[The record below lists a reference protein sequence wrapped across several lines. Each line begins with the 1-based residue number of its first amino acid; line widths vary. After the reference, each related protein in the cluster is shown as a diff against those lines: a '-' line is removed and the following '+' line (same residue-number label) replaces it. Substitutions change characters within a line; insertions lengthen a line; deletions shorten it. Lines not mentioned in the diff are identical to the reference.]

1 LEFPNTCKKKNNS
14 KKKPSP
20 QAYNISAAMS
30 TTPKNTTPSQNP
42 PKFILSGGGTGGH
55 IFPAVAI
62 ANALKIK
69 FPGAQFLFV
78 GAIGKMEM
86 EKVPKE
92 GFEIVGLPIE
102 GLKRS
107 ASPRNIIVL
116 LKTIQSFLKAS
127 KILREFQPTAVIGTG
142 GYASLPVCFMASRMG
157 YTTILQEQNGFA
169 GLTNRLVSSR
179 ATLICTGFPS
189 MEKFFPAGNW
199 EFTGNPVRQ
208 NIIDL
213 GKKLNAV
220 NKLDSANALNS
231 TNELN
236 SEIAVCR
243 QKFGLQPNLPVLF
256 ITGGSLGARTI
267 NQTILNNLVQ
277 LAEAN
282 IQIVWQMGL
291 PFAKSHAEKIHQI
304 IESNPALFLAPNAPR
319 IFHAPFIYDMDDAYQ
334 AADLVVSRA
343 GAISISEIA
352 VVGKPSILVPSPN
365 VTDDHQTKNA
375 QVLSELNAAMLITD
389 KDAPKTLI
397 NTCIELIKDTK
408 KMSEMQEK
416 LKQIA
421 KPQATET
428 IANRIASLIEKA
440 NP

>member
-1 LEFPNTCKKKNNS
+1 MSNS
-14 KKKPSP
+14 
-20 QAYNISAAMS
+20 
-30 TTPKNTTPSQNP
+30 TKNTTPVQFP

-92 GFEIVGLPIE
+92 GFEIIGLPIE

-116 LKTIQSFLKAS
+116 LKTIQSFWKAR
-127 KILREFQPTAVIGTG
+127 KILRNFQPTAVIGTG

-157 YTTILQEQNGFA
+157 ITTILQEQNGFA
-169 GLTNRLVSSR
+169 GLTNRLVASR
-179 ATLICTGFPS
+179 AALICTGFPS

-208 NIIDL
+208 NIINL
-213 GKKLNAV
+213 VKKLN
-220 NKLDSANALNS
+220 SAND
-231 TNELN
+231 LN
-236 SEIAVCR
+236 SENAACR

-267 NQTILNNLVQ
+267 NQTIFNNLVQ

-282 IQIVWQMGL
+282 IQIIWQMGL

-304 IESNPALFLAPNAPR
+304 IESNPALFLSPNAPR

-389 KDAPKTLI
+389 KDAPQTLI
-397 NTCIELIKDTK
+397 NACIELIKDTK

-416 LKQIA
+416 LEQIA

-428 IANRIASLIEKA
+428 IANRIASLIENA
-440 NP
+440 N

>member
-1 LEFPNTCKKKNNS
+1 
-14 KKKPSP
+14 
-20 QAYNISAAMS
+20 MS
-30 TTPKNTTPSQNP
+30 TSTKNTTPSQNP

-92 GFEIVGLPIE
+92 GFEIIGLPIE

-116 LKTIQSFLKAS
+116 LKTIQSFWKAR
-127 KILREFQPTAVIGTG
+127 KILLNFQPTAVIGTG

-157 YTTILQEQNGFA
+157 ITTILQEQNGFA
-169 GLTNRLVSSR
+169 GLTNRLVASR
-179 ATLICTGFPS
+179 AALICTGFPS

-213 GKKLNAV
+213 GKKLNSA
-220 NKLDSANALNS
+220 NKLDSANGLD
-231 TNELN
+231 
-236 SEIAVCR
+236 SENATCR

-267 NQTILNNLVQ
+267 NQTIFNNLIQ
-277 LAEAN
+277 LAAAN

-334 AADLVVSRA
+334 SADLVVSRA

-389 KDAPKTLI
+389 KDAPQTLI

>member
-1 LEFPNTCKKKNNS
+1 MTTSTKNSN
-14 KKKPSP
+14 PHP
-20 QAYNISAAMS
+20 F
-30 TTPKNTTPSQNP
+30 P

-62 ANALKIK
+62 ANALKIP

-92 GFEIVGLPIE
+92 GFEIIGLPIE

-116 LKTIQSFLKAS
+116 LKTIQSFIKAR
-127 KILREFQPTAVIGTG
+127 KILRDFQPNAVIGTG

-157 YTTILQEQNGFA
+157 ITTILQEQNGFA
-169 GLTNRLVSSR
+169 GLTNRLVASR
-179 ATLICTGFPS
+179 AALVCTGFPS

-213 GKKLNAV
+213 G
-220 NKLDSANALNS
+220 NKNRKQKSESANQSESGSLANS
-231 TNELN
+231 TQTMENEMAA
-236 SEIAVCR
+236 IR
-243 QKFGLQPNLPVLF
+243 QKFGLQPKRPVLF

-267 NQTILNNLVQ
+267 NQTIFNNLVQ
-277 LAEAN
+277 LAKAN
-282 IQIVWQMGL
+282 IQIIWQMGL

-304 IESNPALFLAPNAPR
+304 IESNPELFLGPDAPR

-375 QVLSELNAAMLITD
+375 QVLSELNAALLITD
-389 KDAPKTLI
+389 NNAPQTLV
-397 NTCIELIKDTK
+397 NACIELIKDTK
-408 KMSEMQEK
+408 KMAEMQEK
-416 LKQIA
+416 LTQIA

-428 IANRIASLIEKA
+428 IANRIASLIQTA
-440 NP
+440 S

>member
-1 LEFPNTCKKKNNS
+1 
-14 KKKPSP
+14 
-20 QAYNISAAMS
+20 M
-30 TTPKNTTPSQNP
+30 
-42 PKFILSGGGTGGH
+42 SGGGTGGH

-92 GFEIVGLPIE
+92 GFEIIGLPIE

-116 LKTIQSFLKAS
+116 LKTIQSFWKAR
-127 KILREFQPTAVIGTG
+127 KILRNFQPTAVIGTG

-157 YTTILQEQNGFA
+157 ITTILQEQNGFA
-169 GLTNRLVSSR
+169 GLTNRLVASR
-179 ATLICTGFPS
+179 AALICTGFPS

-213 GKKLNAV
+213 GKKLN
-220 NKLDSANALNS
+220 SAND
-231 TNELN
+231 LN
-236 SEIAVCR
+236 SENAACR

-267 NQTILNNLVQ
+267 NQTIFNNLVQ

-282 IQIVWQMGL
+282 IQIIWQMGL
-291 PFAKSHAEKIHQI
+291 PFAKSHAEKIHHI
-304 IESNPALFLAPNAPR
+304 IESNPALFLSPNAPR

-389 KDAPKTLI
+389 KDAPQTLI
-397 NTCIELIKDTK
+397 NACIELIKDTK

-416 LKQIA
+416 LEQIA

-428 IANRIASLIEKA
+428 IANRIASLIENA
-440 NP
+440 N

>member
-1 LEFPNTCKKKNNS
+1 
-14 KKKPSP
+14 
-20 QAYNISAAMS
+20 
-30 TTPKNTTPSQNP
+30 
-42 PKFILSGGGTGGH
+42 
-55 IFPAVAI
+55 
-62 ANALKIK
+62 
-69 FPGAQFLFV
+69 
-78 GAIGKMEM
+78 
-86 EKVPKE
+86 
-92 GFEIVGLPIE
+92 
-102 GLKRS
+102 
-107 ASPRNIIVL
+107 
-116 LKTIQSFLKAS
+116 
-127 KILREFQPTAVIGTG
+127 
-142 GYASLPVCFMASRMG
+142 
-157 YTTILQEQNGFA
+157 
-169 GLTNRLVSSR
+169 
-179 ATLICTGFPS
+179 

-213 GKKLNAV
+213 GKKLNSV

-231 TNELN
+231 THELN
-236 SEIAVCR
+236 SENAACR
-243 QKFGLQPNLPVLF
+243 QKFGLQPHLPVLF

-267 NQTILNNLVQ
+267 NQTIFNNLVQ

-304 IESNPALFLAPNAPR
+304 IESNPALFLEPNAPR

-389 KDAPKTLI
+389 KDAPQTLI
-397 NTCIELIKDTK
+397 YTCIELIKDTK

>member
-1 LEFPNTCKKKNNS
+1 
-14 KKKPSP
+14 
-20 QAYNISAAMS
+20 MS
-30 TTPKNTTPSQNP
+30 TSTKNTTPSQNP

-92 GFEIVGLPIE
+92 GFEIIGLPIE

-116 LKTIQSFLKAS
+116 LKTIQSFWKAR
-127 KILREFQPTAVIGTG
+127 KILRNFQPTAVIGTG

-157 YTTILQEQNGFA
+157 ITTILQEQNGFA
-169 GLTNRLVSSR
+169 GLTNRLVASR
-179 ATLICTGFPS
+179 AALICTGFPS
-189 MEKFFPAGNW
+189 MEKFFPASNW

-213 GKKLNAV
+213 GKKLNSA
-220 NKLDSANALNS
+220 NKLDSANGLD
-231 TNELN
+231 
-236 SEIAVCR
+236 SENATCR

-267 NQTILNNLVQ
+267 NQTIFNNLIQ
-277 LAEAN
+277 LAAAN

-334 AADLVVSRA
+334 SADLVVSRA

-389 KDAPKTLI
+389 KDAPQTLI
-397 NTCIELIKDTK
+397 NACIELIKDTK

>member
-1 LEFPNTCKKKNNS
+1 MSNS
-14 KKKPSP
+14 
-20 QAYNISAAMS
+20 
-30 TTPKNTTPSQNP
+30 TKNTTPVQNS

-92 GFEIVGLPIE
+92 GFEIIGLPIE

-116 LKTIQSFLKAS
+116 LKTIQSFWKAR
-127 KILREFQPTAVIGTG
+127 KILRNFQPTAVIGTG

-157 YTTILQEQNGFA
+157 ITTILQEQNGFA
-169 GLTNRLVSSR
+169 GLTNRLVASR
-179 ATLICTGFPS
+179 AALICTGFPS

-213 GKKLNAV
+213 GKKLNSA
-220 NKLDSANALNS
+220 NKLDSANGLD
-231 TNELN
+231 
-236 SEIAVCR
+236 SENATCR

-267 NQTILNNLVQ
+267 NQTIFNNLIQ
-277 LAEAN
+277 LAAAN

-334 AADLVVSRA
+334 SADLVVSRA

-389 KDAPKTLI
+389 KDAPQTLI

>member
-1 LEFPNTCKKKNNS
+1 MSNS
-14 KKKPSP
+14 
-20 QAYNISAAMS
+20 
-30 TTPKNTTPSQNP
+30 TKNTTPVQNP

-92 GFEIVGLPIE
+92 GFEIIGLPIE

-116 LKTIQSFLKAS
+116 LKTIQSFWKAR
-127 KILREFQPTAVIGTG
+127 KILRTFQPSAVIGTG

-157 YTTILQEQNGFA
+157 ITTILQEQNGFA
-169 GLTNRLVSSR
+169 GLTNRLVASR
-179 ATLICTGFPS
+179 AALICTGFPS

-213 GKKLNAV
+213 GKKL
-220 NKLDSANALNS
+220 DSETAA
-231 TNELN
+231 
-236 SEIAVCR
+236 CR
-243 QKFGLQPNLPVLF
+243 QKFGLQPHLPVLF

-267 NQTILNNLVQ
+267 NQTIFNNLIQ

-304 IESNPALFLAPNAPR
+304 IESNPALFLSPNAPR

-389 KDAPKTLI
+389 KDAPQTLV
-397 NTCIELIKDTK
+397 NACIELIKDTK

-416 LKQIA
+416 LEQIA
-421 KPQATET
+421 KPKATET
-428 IANRIASLIEKA
+428 IANRIASLIENA
-440 NP
+440 N

>member
-1 LEFPNTCKKKNNS
+1 MSNS
-14 KKKPSP
+14 
-20 QAYNISAAMS
+20 
-30 TTPKNTTPSQNP
+30 TKNTTPVQNS

-107 ASPRNIIVL
+107 ASPRNLIVL
-116 LKTIQSFLKAS
+116 LKTLQSFWKAR
-127 KILREFQPTAVIGTG
+127 KILRNFQPTAVIGTG
-142 GYASLPVCFMASRMG
+142 GYASLPVCFMASRIG

-213 GKKLNAV
+213 GKKLNSV

-231 TNELN
+231 THELD
-236 SEIAVCR
+236 SENAACR

-267 NQTILNNLVQ
+267 NQTIFNNLVQ

-304 IESNPALFLAPNAPR
+304 IESNPAIFLAPNAPR

-389 KDAPKTLI
+389 KDAPQTLI

-416 LKQIA
+416 LEQIA
-421 KPQATET
+421 KPKATET
-428 IANRIASLIEKA
+428 IANRIASLIENA
-440 NP
+440 N

>member
-1 LEFPNTCKKKNNS
+1 
-14 KKKPSP
+14 
-20 QAYNISAAMS
+20 MS
-30 TTPKNTTPSQNP
+30 TTPKNTTPSQTP
-42 PKFILSGGGTGGH
+42 LKFILSGGGTGGH

-62 ANALKIK
+62 ANALKVK

-92 GFEIVGLPIE
+92 GFEILGLPIE

-116 LKTIQSFLKAS
+116 LKTIQSFWKAR
-127 KILREFQPTAVIGTG
+127 KILRNFQPTAVIGTG
-142 GYASLPVCFMASRMG
+142 GYASLPVCFMASRMD

-169 GLTNRLVSSR
+169 GLTNRLVASR
-179 ATLICTGFPS
+179 AALICTGFPS

-208 NIIDL
+208 NIINL
-213 GKKLNAV
+213 GKKLNSV
-220 NKLDSANALNS
+220 NKLDSAGELNS
-231 TNELN
+231 THELD
-236 SEIAVCR
+236 SENAACR

-267 NQTILNNLVQ
+267 NQTIFNNLVQ

-291 PFAKSHAEKIHQI
+291 PFANSHAEKIHQI
-304 IESNPALFLAPNAPR
+304 IESNPAIFLAPNAPR

-389 KDAPKTLI
+389 KDAPQTLI

>member
-1 LEFPNTCKKKNNS
+1 
-14 KKKPSP
+14 
-20 QAYNISAAMS
+20 MS

-107 ASPRNIIVL
+107 ASPRNLIVL
-116 LKTIQSFLKAS
+116 LKTLQSFWKAR
-127 KILREFQPTAVIGTG
+127 KILRNFQPTAVIGTG

-213 GKKLNAV
+213 GKKLNSS
-220 NKLDSANALNS
+220 NGLDSADQIESANQLKS
-231 TNELN
+231 KHELN
-236 SEIAVCR
+236 SESAACR
-243 QKFGLQPNLPVLF
+243 QKFGLQPHLPVLF

-267 NQTILNNLVQ
+267 NQTIFNNLVQ

-304 IESNPALFLAPNAPR
+304 IENNPALFLAPNAPR

-389 KDAPKTLI
+389 KDAPQTLI
-397 NTCIELIKDTK
+397 YTCIELIKDTK

>member
-1 LEFPNTCKKKNNS
+1 
-14 KKKPSP
+14 
-20 QAYNISAAMS
+20 MS
-30 TTPKNTTPSQNP
+30 TSTKNTTPSQNP

-92 GFEIVGLPIE
+92 GFEIIGLPIE

-116 LKTIQSFLKAS
+116 LKTIQSFWKAR
-127 KILREFQPTAVIGTG
+127 KILRNFQPTAVIGTG

-157 YTTILQEQNGFA
+157 ITTILQEQNGFA
-169 GLTNRLVSSR
+169 GLTNRLVASR
-179 ATLICTGFPS
+179 AALICTGFPS

-213 GKKLNAV
+213 GKKLNSA
-220 NKLDSANALNS
+220 NKLDSANGLD
-231 TNELN
+231 
-236 SEIAVCR
+236 SENATCR

-267 NQTILNNLVQ
+267 NQTIFNNLIQ
-277 LAEAN
+277 LAAAN

-291 PFAKSHAEKIHQI
+291 PFAKSHTEKIHQI

-334 AADLVVSRA
+334 SADLVVSRA

-389 KDAPKTLI
+389 KDAPQTLI

>member
-1 LEFPNTCKKKNNS
+1 MSNS
-14 KKKPSP
+14 
-20 QAYNISAAMS
+20 
-30 TTPKNTTPSQNP
+30 TKNTTPVQNS

-92 GFEIVGLPIE
+92 GFEIIGLPIE

-116 LKTIQSFLKAS
+116 LKTIQSFWKAR
-127 KILREFQPTAVIGTG
+127 KILRNFQPSAVIGTG
-142 GYASLPVCFMASRMG
+142 GYASLPICFMASRMG

-169 GLTNRLVSSR
+169 GLTNRLVASR
-179 ATLICTGFPS
+179 AALICTGFPS

-213 GKKLNAV
+213 GKKLNSA
-220 NKLDSANALNS
+220 NKLDSENA
-231 TNELN
+231 
-236 SEIAVCR
+236 ACR

-267 NQTILNNLVQ
+267 NQTIFNNLVQ

-282 IQIVWQMGL
+282 IQIIWQMGL

-304 IESNPALFLAPNAPR
+304 IESNPALFLTPHAPR

-389 KDAPKTLI
+389 KDAPQTLV
-397 NTCIELIKDTK
+397 NACIELIKDTE

-416 LKQIA
+416 LEQIA

-428 IANRIASLIEKA
+428 IANRIASLIENA
-440 NP
+440 N

>member
-1 LEFPNTCKKKNNS
+1 MSNS
-14 KKKPSP
+14 
-20 QAYNISAAMS
+20 
-30 TTPKNTTPSQNP
+30 TKNTTPVQNS

-92 GFEIVGLPIE
+92 GFEIIGLPIE

-116 LKTIQSFLKAS
+116 LKTIQSFWKAR
-127 KILREFQPTAVIGTG
+127 KILRNFQPTAVIGTG

-157 YTTILQEQNGFA
+157 ITTILQEQNGFA
-169 GLTNRLVSSR
+169 GLTNRLVASR
-179 ATLICTGFPS
+179 AALICTGFPS

-213 GKKLNAV
+213 GKKLN
-220 NKLDSANALNS
+220 SAND
-231 TNELN
+231 LN
-236 SEIAVCR
+236 SENAACR

-267 NQTILNNLVQ
+267 NQTIFNNLVQ

-282 IQIVWQMGL
+282 IQIIWQMGL

-304 IESNPALFLAPNAPR
+304 IESNPSLFLSPNAPR

-389 KDAPKTLI
+389 KDAPQTLV
-397 NTCIELIKDTK
+397 NACIELIKDTK

-416 LKQIA
+416 LEQIA

-428 IANRIASLIEKA
+428 IANRIASLIENA
-440 NP
+440 N

>member
-1 LEFPNTCKKKNNS
+1 
-14 KKKPSP
+14 
-20 QAYNISAAMS
+20 MS
-30 TTPKNTTPSQNP
+30 TSTKNTTPSQNP

-92 GFEIVGLPIE
+92 GFEIIGLPIE

-116 LKTIQSFLKAS
+116 LKTIQSFWKAR
-127 KILREFQPTAVIGTG
+127 KILLNFQPTAVIGTG

-157 YTTILQEQNGFA
+157 ITTILQEQNGFA
-169 GLTNRLVSSR
+169 GLTNRLVASR
-179 ATLICTGFPS
+179 AALICTGFPS

-213 GKKLNAV
+213 GKKLNSA
-220 NKLDSANALNS
+220 NKLDSANGLD
-231 TNELN
+231 
-236 SEIAVCR
+236 SENATCR

-267 NQTILNNLVQ
+267 NQTIFNNLIQ
-277 LAEAN
+277 LAAAN

-319 IFHAPFIYDMDDAYQ
+319 IFHAPFIYDMDDSYQ

-389 KDAPKTLI
+389 KDAPQTLI
-397 NTCIELIKDTK
+397 NACIELIKDTK

>member
-1 LEFPNTCKKKNNS
+1 
-14 KKKPSP
+14 
-20 QAYNISAAMS
+20 MS
-30 TTPKNTTPSQNP
+30 TSTKNTTPSQNP

-92 GFEIVGLPIE
+92 GFEIIGLPIE

-116 LKTIQSFLKAS
+116 LKTIQSFWKAR
-127 KILREFQPTAVIGTG
+127 KILRNFQPTAVIGTG

-157 YTTILQEQNGFA
+157 ITTILQEQNGFA
-169 GLTNRLVSSR
+169 GLTNRLVASR
-179 ATLICTGFPS
+179 AALICTGFPS

-213 GKKLNAV
+213 GKKLNSA
-220 NKLDSANALNS
+220 NKLDSANGLD
-231 TNELN
+231 
-236 SEIAVCR
+236 SENATCR
-243 QKFGLQPNLPVLF
+243 QKFGLKPNLPVLF

-267 NQTILNNLVQ
+267 NQTIFNNLIQ
-277 LAEAN
+277 LAAAN

-334 AADLVVSRA
+334 SADLVVSRA

-389 KDAPKTLI
+389 KDAPQTLI
-397 NTCIELIKDTK
+397 NACIELIKDTK

>member
-1 LEFPNTCKKKNNS
+1 
-14 KKKPSP
+14 
-20 QAYNISAAMS
+20 M
-30 TTPKNTTPSQNP
+30 
-42 PKFILSGGGTGGH
+42 SGGGTGGH

-62 ANALKIK
+62 ANALKIP

-92 GFEIVGLPIE
+92 GFEIIGLPIE

-116 LKTIQSFLKAS
+116 LKTIQSFIKAR
-127 KILREFQPTAVIGTG
+127 KILRDFQPNAVIGTG

-157 YTTILQEQNGFA
+157 ITTILQEQNGFA
-169 GLTNRLVSSR
+169 GLTNRLVASR
-179 ATLICTGFPS
+179 AALVCTGFPS

-213 GKKLNAV
+213 G
-220 NKLDSANALNS
+220 NKNRKQKSESANQSESGNLANS
-231 TNELN
+231 TQVMENEMAA
-236 SEIAVCR
+236 IR
-243 QKFGLQPNLPVLF
+243 QKFGLQPKLPVLF

-267 NQTILNNLVQ
+267 NQTIFNNLVQ
-277 LAEAN
+277 LAKAN
-282 IQIVWQMGL
+282 IQIIWQMGL

-304 IESNPALFLAPNAPR
+304 IESNPELFLGPDAPR
-319 IFHAPFIYDMDDAYQ
+319 IFHAPFIYDMDNAYQ

-375 QVLSELNAAMLITD
+375 QVLSELNAALLITD
-389 KDAPKTLI
+389 NNAPQTLV
-397 NTCIELIKDTK
+397 NACIELIKDTK
-408 KMSEMQEK
+408 KMAEMQEK
-416 LKQIA
+416 LTQIA

-428 IANRIASLIEKA
+428 IANRIASLIQTA
-440 NP
+440 S

>member
-1 LEFPNTCKKKNNS
+1 
-14 KKKPSP
+14 
-20 QAYNISAAMS
+20 MS
-30 TTPKNTTPSQNP
+30 NPTKNTTPVQNS

-92 GFEIVGLPIE
+92 GFEIIGLPIE

-116 LKTIQSFLKAS
+116 LKTIQSFWKAS
-127 KILREFQPTAVIGTG
+127 KILREFKPTAVIGTG

-157 YTTILQEQNGFA
+157 ITTILQEQNGFA
-169 GLTNRLVSSR
+169 GLTNRLVASR
-179 ATLICTGFPS
+179 AALICTGFPS

-213 GKKLNAV
+213 GKKLN
-220 NKLDSANALNS
+220 SA
-231 TNELN
+231 NELN
-236 SEIAVCR
+236 SENAACR

-267 NQTILNNLVQ
+267 NQTIFNNLVQ

-282 IQIVWQMGL
+282 IQIIWQMGL

-304 IESNPALFLAPNAPR
+304 IESNPALFLSPNAPR

-334 AADLVVSRA
+334 GADLVVSRA

-389 KDAPKTLI
+389 KDAPQTLV
-397 NTCIELIKDTK
+397 NACIELIKDTK

-416 LKQIA
+416 LEQIA

-428 IANRIASLIEKA
+428 IANRIASLIENA
-440 NP
+440 N

>member
-1 LEFPNTCKKKNNS
+1 MSNS
-14 KKKPSP
+14 
-20 QAYNISAAMS
+20 
-30 TTPKNTTPSQNP
+30 TKNTTPVQNS

-78 GAIGKMEM
+78 GAIGIMEM

-92 GFEIVGLPIE
+92 GFEIIGLPIE

-116 LKTIQSFLKAS
+116 LKTIQSFWKAR
-127 KILREFQPTAVIGTG
+127 KILRNFQPTAVIGTG

-157 YTTILQEQNGFA
+157 ITTILQEQNGFA
-169 GLTNRLVSSR
+169 GLTNRLVASR
-179 ATLICTGFPS
+179 AALICTGFPS

-213 GKKLNAV
+213 GTKLN
-220 NKLDSANALNS
+220 SAND
-231 TNELN
+231 LN
-236 SEIAVCR
+236 SENAACR

-267 NQTILNNLVQ
+267 NQTIFNNLVQ
-277 LAEAN
+277 LAAAN
-282 IQIVWQMGL
+282 IQIVRQMGL

-334 AADLVVSRA
+334 SADLVVSRA

-389 KDAPKTLI
+389 KDAPQTLI

-428 IANRIASLIEKA
+428 IANRIASLIENA
-440 NP
+440 N

>member
-1 LEFPNTCKKKNNS
+1 MSNS
-14 KKKPSP
+14 
-20 QAYNISAAMS
+20 
-30 TTPKNTTPSQNP
+30 TKNTTPVQNS

-92 GFEIVGLPIE
+92 GFEIIGLPIE

-116 LKTIQSFLKAS
+116 LKTIQSFWKAR
-127 KILREFQPTAVIGTG
+127 KILRNFQPTAVIGTG

-157 YTTILQEQNGFA
+157 ITTILQEQNGFA
-169 GLTNRLVSSR
+169 GLTNRLVASR
-179 ATLICTGFPS
+179 AALICSGFPS

-208 NIIDL
+208 NIVDL
-213 GKKLNAV
+213 GKKLDSENA
-220 NKLDSANALNS
+220 A
-231 TNELN
+231 
-236 SEIAVCR
+236 CR
-243 QKFGLQPNLPVLF
+243 QKFGLQPHLPVLF

-267 NQTILNNLVQ
+267 NQTIFNNLIQ

-304 IESNPALFLAPNAPR
+304 IESNPALFLSPNAPR

-389 KDAPKTLI
+389 KDAPQTLV
-397 NTCIELIKDTK
+397 NACIELIKDTK

-416 LKQIA
+416 LEQIA
-421 KPQATET
+421 KPKATET
-428 IANRIASLIEKA
+428 IANRIASLIENA
-440 NP
+440 N

>member
-1 LEFPNTCKKKNNS
+1 MTT
-14 KKKPSP
+14 
-20 QAYNISAAMS
+20 S
-30 TTPKNTTPSQNP
+30 TKNTIPHPFP

-62 ANALKIK
+62 ANALKIP

-92 GFEIVGLPIE
+92 GFEIMGLPIE

-116 LKTIQSFLKAS
+116 LKTIQSFIKAR
-127 KILREFQPTAVIGTG
+127 KILRDFQPNAVIGTG

-157 YTTILQEQNGFA
+157 ITTILQEQNGFA
-169 GLTNRLVSSR
+169 GLTNRLVASR
-179 ATLICTGFPS
+179 AALVCTGFPS

-213 GKKLNAV
+213 G
-220 NKLDSANALNS
+220 NKNRKQKSESANQSESGNLANS
-231 TNELN
+231 TQAMENEMAA
-236 SEIAVCR
+236 IR
-243 QKFGLQPNLPVLF
+243 QKFGLQPKLPVLF

-267 NQTILNNLVQ
+267 NQTIFNNLVQ
-277 LAEAN
+277 LAKAN
-282 IQIVWQMGL
+282 IQIIWQMGL

-304 IESNPALFLAPNAPR
+304 IESNPELFLGPDAPR
-319 IFHAPFIYDMDDAYQ
+319 IFHAPFIYDMDNAYQ
-334 AADLVVSRA
+334 AADMVVSRA

-375 QVLSELNAAMLITD
+375 QVLSELNAALLITD
-389 KDAPKTLI
+389 KNAPQTLV
-397 NTCIELIKDTK
+397 NACIELIKDTK
-408 KMSEMQEK
+408 KMAEMQEK
-416 LKQIA
+416 LTQIA

-428 IANRIASLIEKA
+428 IANRIASLIQTA
-440 NP
+440 S

>member
-1 LEFPNTCKKKNNS
+1 
-14 KKKPSP
+14 
-20 QAYNISAAMS
+20 MS
-30 TTPKNTTPSQNP
+30 TTPKNTTPSQTP
-42 PKFILSGGGTGGH
+42 LKFILSGGGTGGH

-62 ANALKIK
+62 ANALKVK

-92 GFEIVGLPIE
+92 GFEILGLPIE

-116 LKTIQSFLKAS
+116 LKTIQSFWKAR
-127 KILREFQPTAVIGTG
+127 KILRNFQPTAVIGTG

-169 GLTNRLVSSR
+169 GITNRLVASR
-179 ATLICTGFPS
+179 AALICTGFPS

-208 NIIDL
+208 NIINL
-213 GKKLNAV
+213 GKKLNSV
-220 NKLDSANALNS
+220 NKLDSAGELNS
-231 TNELN
+231 THELD
-236 SEIAVCR
+236 SENAACR

-267 NQTILNNLVQ
+267 NQTIFNNLVQ

-291 PFAKSHAEKIHQI
+291 PFAKSHADKIHQI

-389 KDAPKTLI
+389 KDAPQTLI

>member
-1 LEFPNTCKKKNNS
+1 MSNS
-14 KKKPSP
+14 
-20 QAYNISAAMS
+20 
-30 TTPKNTTPSQNP
+30 TKNTTPVQNS

-92 GFEIVGLPIE
+92 GFEIIGLPIE

-116 LKTIQSFLKAS
+116 LKTIQSFWKAR
-127 KILREFQPTAVIGTG
+127 KILRNFQPTAVIGTG

-157 YTTILQEQNGFA
+157 ITTILQEQNGFA
-169 GLTNRLVSSR
+169 GLTNRLVASR
-179 ATLICTGFPS
+179 AALICTGFPS

-213 GKKLNAV
+213 GKKLN
-220 NKLDSANALNS
+220 SAH
-231 TNELN
+231 ELN
-236 SEIAVCR
+236 SENAACR
-243 QKFGLQPNLPVLF
+243 KKFGLQPNLPVLF

-267 NQTILNNLVQ
+267 NQTIFNNLVQ

-282 IQIVWQMGL
+282 IQIIWQMGL

-304 IESNPALFLAPNAPR
+304 IESNPALFLSPNAPR

-389 KDAPKTLI
+389 KDAPQTLV
-397 NTCIELIKDTK
+397 NACIELIKDTK

-416 LKQIA
+416 LEQIA
-421 KPQATET
+421 KPRATET
-428 IANRIASLIEKA
+428 IANRIASLIENA
-440 NP
+440 N

>member
-1 LEFPNTCKKKNNS
+1 MSNS
-14 KKKPSP
+14 
-20 QAYNISAAMS
+20 
-30 TTPKNTTPSQNP
+30 TKNTTPVQFP

-92 GFEIVGLPIE
+92 GFEIIGLPIE

-116 LKTIQSFLKAS
+116 LKTIQSFWKAR
-127 KILREFQPTAVIGTG
+127 KILRNFQPTAVIGTG

-157 YTTILQEQNGFA
+157 ITTILQEQNGFA
-169 GLTNRLVSSR
+169 GLTNRLVASR
-179 ATLICTGFPS
+179 AALICTGFPS

-213 GKKLNAV
+213 GKKLN
-220 NKLDSANALNS
+220 SAND
-231 TNELN
+231 LN
-236 SEIAVCR
+236 SENAACR

-267 NQTILNNLVQ
+267 NQTIFNNLVQ

-282 IQIVWQMGL
+282 IQIIWQMGL
-291 PFAKSHAEKIHQI
+291 PFAKSHAEKIHHI
-304 IESNPALFLAPNAPR
+304 IESNPALFLSPNAPR

-389 KDAPKTLI
+389 KDAPQTLV
-397 NTCIELIKDTK
+397 NACIELIKDTK

-416 LKQIA
+416 LEQIA

-428 IANRIASLIEKA
+428 IANRIASLIENA
-440 NP
+440 N

>member
-1 LEFPNTCKKKNNS
+1 MSNS
-14 KKKPSP
+14 
-20 QAYNISAAMS
+20 
-30 TTPKNTTPSQNP
+30 TKNTTPVQFP

-92 GFEIVGLPIE
+92 GFEIIGLPIE

-116 LKTIQSFLKAS
+116 LKTIQSFWKAR
-127 KILREFQPTAVIGTG
+127 KILRNFQPTAVIGTG

-157 YTTILQEQNGFA
+157 ITTILQEQNGFA
-169 GLTNRLVSSR
+169 GLTNRLVASR
-179 ATLICTGFPS
+179 AALICTGFPS

-213 GKKLNAV
+213 GKKLNSA
-220 NKLDSANALNS
+220 NKLDSANGLD
-231 TNELN
+231 
-236 SEIAVCR
+236 SENATCR

-267 NQTILNNLVQ
+267 NQTIFNNLIQ
-277 LAEAN
+277 LAAAN

-334 AADLVVSRA
+334 SADLVVSRA

-389 KDAPKTLI
+389 KDAPQTLI

>member
-1 LEFPNTCKKKNNS
+1 
-14 KKKPSP
+14 
-20 QAYNISAAMS
+20 MS
-30 TTPKNTTPSQNP
+30 TSTKNTTPSQNP

-92 GFEIVGLPIE
+92 GFEIIGLPIE

-116 LKTIQSFLKAS
+116 LKTIQSFWKAR
-127 KILREFQPTAVIGTG
+127 KILRNFQPTAVIGTG

-157 YTTILQEQNGFA
+157 ITTILQEQNGFA
-169 GLTNRLVSSR
+169 GLTNRLVASR
-179 ATLICTGFPS
+179 AALICTGFPS

-213 GKKLNAV
+213 GKKLNSA
-220 NKLDSANALNS
+220 NKLDSANGLD
-231 TNELN
+231 
-236 SEIAVCR
+236 SENATCR

-267 NQTILNNLVQ
+267 NQTIFNNLIQ
-277 LAEAN
+277 LAAAN

-334 AADLVVSRA
+334 SADLVVSRA

-389 KDAPKTLI
+389 KEAPQTLV
-397 NTCIELIKDTK
+397 NACIELIKDTK

-416 LKQIA
+416 LEQIA

-428 IANRIASLIEKA
+428 IANRIASLIENA
-440 NP
+440 N

>member
-1 LEFPNTCKKKNNS
+1 MSNS
-14 KKKPSP
+14 
-20 QAYNISAAMS
+20 
-30 TTPKNTTPSQNP
+30 TKNTTPVQFP

-92 GFEIVGLPIE
+92 GFEIIGLPIE

-116 LKTIQSFLKAS
+116 LKTIQSFWKAR
-127 KILREFQPTAVIGTG
+127 KILRNFQPTAVIGTG

-157 YTTILQEQNGFA
+157 ITTILQEQNGFA
-169 GLTNRLVSSR
+169 GLTNRLVASR
-179 ATLICTGFPS
+179 AALICTGFPS

-213 GKKLNAV
+213 GKKLN
-220 NKLDSANALNS
+220 S
-231 TNELN
+231 THDLN
-236 SEIAVCR
+236 SENAACR

-267 NQTILNNLVQ
+267 NQTIFNNLVQ

-282 IQIVWQMGL
+282 IQIIWQMGL

-304 IESNPALFLAPNAPR
+304 IESNPALFLSPNAPR

-389 KDAPKTLI
+389 KDAPQTLV
-397 NTCIELIKDTK
+397 NACIELIKDTK

-416 LKQIA
+416 LEQIA

-428 IANRIASLIEKA
+428 IANRIASLIENA
-440 NP
+440 N

>member
-1 LEFPNTCKKKNNS
+1 
-14 KKKPSP
+14 
-20 QAYNISAAMS
+20 MS
-30 TTPKNTTPSQNP
+30 TSTKNTTPSQNP

-92 GFEIVGLPIE
+92 GFEIIGLPIE

-116 LKTIQSFLKAS
+116 LKTIQSFWKAR
-127 KILREFQPTAVIGTG
+127 KILRNFQPTAVIGTG

-157 YTTILQEQNGFA
+157 ITTILQEQNGFA
-169 GLTNRLVSSR
+169 GLTNRLVASR
-179 ATLICTGFPS
+179 AALICTGFPS

-213 GKKLNAV
+213 GTKLNSA
-220 NKLDSANALNS
+220 NKLDSANGLD
-231 TNELN
+231 
-236 SEIAVCR
+236 SENATCR

-267 NQTILNNLVQ
+267 NQTIFNNLIQ
-277 LAEAN
+277 LAAAN

-334 AADLVVSRA
+334 SADLVVSRA

-389 KDAPKTLI
+389 KDAPQTLI

>member
-1 LEFPNTCKKKNNS
+1 
-14 KKKPSP
+14 
-20 QAYNISAAMS
+20 
-30 TTPKNTTPSQNP
+30 
-42 PKFILSGGGTGGH
+42 LSGGGTGGH

-62 ANALKIK
+62 ANALKVK

-92 GFEIVGLPIE
+92 GFEILGLPIE

-116 LKTIQSFLKAS
+116 LKTIQSFWKAR
-127 KILREFQPTAVIGTG
+127 KILRNFQPTAVIGTG

-157 YTTILQEQNGFA
+157 FTTILQEQNGFA
-169 GLTNRLVSSR
+169 GLTNRLVASR
-179 ATLICTGFPS
+179 AALICTGFPS
-189 MEKFFPAGNW
+189 MEKFFPTGNW

-208 NIIDL
+208 NIINL
-213 GKKLNAV
+213 GKKLNSV
-220 NKLDSANALNS
+220 NKLDSAGELNS
-231 TNELN
+231 THELD
-236 SEIAVCR
+236 SENAACR

-267 NQTILNNLVQ
+267 NQTIFNNLVQ

-282 IQIVWQMGL
+282 IQIIWQMGL

-304 IESNPALFLAPNAPR
+304 IESNPAIFLAPNAPR

-389 KDAPKTLI
+389 KDAPQTLI
-397 NTCIELIKDTK
+397 NSCIALIEDTK

-428 IANRIASLIEKA
+428 IANRIASLIEKV

>member
-1 LEFPNTCKKKNNS
+1 
-14 KKKPSP
+14 
-20 QAYNISAAMS
+20 MS
-30 TTPKNTTPSQNP
+30 TSTKNTTPSQNP

-92 GFEIVGLPIE
+92 GFEIIGLPIE

-116 LKTIQSFLKAS
+116 LKTIQSFWKAR
-127 KILREFQPTAVIGTG
+127 KILRNFQPTAVIGTG

-157 YTTILQEQNGFA
+157 ITTILQEQNGFA
-169 GLTNRLVSSR
+169 GLTNRLVASR
-179 ATLICTGFPS
+179 AALICTGFPS

-213 GKKLNAV
+213 GKKLNSA
-220 NKLDSANALNS
+220 NKLDSANGLD
-231 TNELN
+231 
-236 SEIAVCR
+236 SENATCR
-243 QKFGLQPNLPVLF
+243 QKFGLKPNLPVLF

-267 NQTILNNLVQ
+267 NQTIFNNLIQ
-277 LAEAN
+277 LAAAN

-334 AADLVVSRA
+334 SADLVVSRA

-389 KDAPKTLI
+389 KDAPQTLI

>member
-1 LEFPNTCKKKNNS
+1 
-14 KKKPSP
+14 
-20 QAYNISAAMS
+20 MS
-30 TTPKNTTPSQNP
+30 NATKNTTPVQNS

-92 GFEIVGLPIE
+92 GFEIIGLPIE

-116 LKTIQSFLKAS
+116 LKTIQSFWKAR
-127 KILREFQPTAVIGTG
+127 KILRNFQPTAVIGTG

-157 YTTILQEQNGFA
+157 ITTILQEQNGFA
-169 GLTNRLVSSR
+169 GLTNRLVASR
-179 ATLICTGFPS
+179 AALICTGFPS

-213 GKKLNAV
+213 GKKLNSA
-220 NKLDSANALNS
+220 NKLDSAN
-231 TNELN
+231 ELN
-236 SEIAVCR
+236 SENAACR

-267 NQTILNNLVQ
+267 NQTIFNNLVQ

-282 IQIVWQMGL
+282 IQIIWQMGL

-304 IESNPALFLAPNAPR
+304 IESNPALFLSPNAPR

-389 KDAPKTLI
+389 KDAPQTLV
-397 NTCIELIKDTK
+397 NACIELIKDTK

-416 LKQIA
+416 LEQIA

-428 IANRIASLIEKA
+428 IANRIASLIENA
-440 NP
+440 N

>member
-1 LEFPNTCKKKNNS
+1 
-14 KKKPSP
+14 
-20 QAYNISAAMS
+20 MS
-30 TTPKNTTPSQNP
+30 TTQKNTTPSHNS

-69 FPGAQFLFV
+69 FPQAQFLFV

-107 ASPRNIIVL
+107 ASPRNLIVL
-116 LKTIQSFLKAS
+116 LKTLQSFWRARKLLK
-127 KILREFQPTAVIGTG
+127 EFQPTAVIGTG
-142 GYASLPVCFMASRMG
+142 GYASLPICFMASRLG

-169 GLTNRLVSSR
+169 GLTNRLV
-179 ATLICTGFPS
+179 ANKAALICTGFPN

-220 NKLDSANALNS
+220 NKLDSAGELNS
-231 TNELN
+231 THELD
-236 SEIAVCR
+236 SENAACR
-243 QKFGLQPNLPVLF
+243 QKFGLQPHLPVLL

-267 NQTILNNLVQ
+267 NQTIFNNLVQ

-291 PFAKSHAEKIHQI
+291 PFAKSHADKIHQI

-319 IFHAPFIYDMDDAYQ
+319 IFHAPFIYDMDDAYH

-343 GAISISEIA
+343 GAISISEIT

-416 LKQIA
+416 LTQIA

-428 IANRIASLIEKA
+428 IANRIASFIEKA

>member
-1 LEFPNTCKKKNNS
+1 
-14 KKKPSP
+14 
-20 QAYNISAAMS
+20 MS
-30 TTPKNTTPSQNP
+30 TSTKNTTPSQNP

-92 GFEIVGLPIE
+92 GFEIIGLPIE

-116 LKTIQSFLKAS
+116 LKTIQSFWKAR
-127 KILREFQPTAVIGTG
+127 KILRNFQPTAVIGTG

-157 YTTILQEQNGFA
+157 ITTILQEQNGFA
-169 GLTNRLVSSR
+169 GLTNRLVASR
-179 ATLICTGFPS
+179 AALICTGFPS

-213 GKKLNAV
+213 GKKLNSA
-220 NKLDSANALNS
+220 NKLDSANGLD
-231 TNELN
+231 
-236 SEIAVCR
+236 SENATCR

-267 NQTILNNLVQ
+267 NQTIFNNLIQ
-277 LAEAN
+277 LAAAN

-319 IFHAPFIYDMDDAYQ
+319 IFHAPFIYDMDDSYQ
-334 AADLVVSRA
+334 SADLVVSRA

-389 KDAPKTLI
+389 KDAPQTLI

>member
-1 LEFPNTCKKKNNS
+1 MSNS
-14 KKKPSP
+14 
-20 QAYNISAAMS
+20 
-30 TTPKNTTPSQNP
+30 TKNTTPVQNS

-92 GFEIVGLPIE
+92 GFEIIGLPIE

-116 LKTIQSFLKAS
+116 LKTIQSFWKAR
-127 KILREFQPTAVIGTG
+127 KILRNFQPTAVIGTG

-157 YTTILQEQNGFA
+157 ITTILQEQNGFA
-169 GLTNRLVSSR
+169 GLTNRLVASR
-179 ATLICTGFPS
+179 AALICTGFPS

-213 GKKLNAV
+213 GKKLN
-220 NKLDSANALNS
+220 SAH
-231 TNELN
+231 ELN
-236 SEIAVCR
+236 SENAACR

-267 NQTILNNLVQ
+267 NQTIFNNLVQ

-282 IQIVWQMGL
+282 IQIIWQMGL

-304 IESNPALFLAPNAPR
+304 IESNPALFLSPNAPR

-389 KDAPKTLI
+389 KDAPQTLV
-397 NTCIELIKDTK
+397 NACIELIKDTK

-416 LKQIA
+416 LEQIA

-428 IANRIASLIEKA
+428 IANRIASLIENA
-440 NP
+440 N

>member
-1 LEFPNTCKKKNNS
+1 
-14 KKKPSP
+14 
-20 QAYNISAAMS
+20 MS
-30 TTPKNTTPSQNP
+30 TTPKNTTPSQTP

-62 ANALKIK
+62 ANALKVK

-92 GFEIVGLPIE
+92 GFEILGLPIE

-116 LKTIQSFLKAS
+116 LKTIQSFWKAR
-127 KILREFQPTAVIGTG
+127 KILRNFQPTAVIGTG
-142 GYASLPVCFMASRMG
+142 GYASLPVCFMASRMD

-169 GLTNRLVSSR
+169 GLTNRLVASR
-179 ATLICTGFPS
+179 AALICTGFPS
-189 MEKFFPAGNW
+189 MEKFFPTGNW

-208 NIIDL
+208 NIINL
-213 GKKLNAV
+213 GKKLNSV
-220 NKLDSANALNS
+220 NKLDSAGELNS
-231 TNELN
+231 THELD
-236 SEIAVCR
+236 SENAACR

-267 NQTILNNLVQ
+267 NQTIFNNLVQ

-291 PFAKSHAEKIHQI
+291 PFAKSHADKIHQI

-389 KDAPKTLI
+389 KDAPQTLI

>member
-1 LEFPNTCKKKNNS
+1 MSNS
-14 KKKPSP
+14 
-20 QAYNISAAMS
+20 
-30 TTPKNTTPSQNP
+30 TKNTTPVQFP

-92 GFEIVGLPIE
+92 GFEIIGLPIE

-116 LKTIQSFLKAS
+116 LKTIQSFWKAR
-127 KILREFQPTAVIGTG
+127 KILRNFQPTAVIGTG

-157 YTTILQEQNGFA
+157 ITTILQEQNGFA
-169 GLTNRLVSSR
+169 GLTNRLVASR
-179 ATLICTGFPS
+179 AALICTGFPS

-213 GKKLNAV
+213 GKKLN
-220 NKLDSANALNS
+220 SAH
-231 TNELN
+231 ELN
-236 SEIAVCR
+236 SENAACR

-267 NQTILNNLVQ
+267 NQTIFNNLVQ

-282 IQIVWQMGL
+282 IQIIWQMGL

-304 IESNPALFLAPNAPR
+304 IESNPALFLSPNAPR

-389 KDAPKTLI
+389 KDAPQTLV
-397 NTCIELIKDTK
+397 NACIELIKDTK

-416 LKQIA
+416 LEQIA

-428 IANRIASLIEKA
+428 IANRIASLIENA
-440 NP
+440 N

>member
-1 LEFPNTCKKKNNS
+1 MSNS
-14 KKKPSP
+14 
-20 QAYNISAAMS
+20 
-30 TTPKNTTPSQNP
+30 TKNTTPIQNST
-42 PKFILSGGGTGGH
+42 KFILSGGGTGGH

-92 GFEIVGLPIE
+92 GFEIIGLPIE

-116 LKTIQSFLKAS
+116 LKTIQSFWKAR
-127 KILREFQPTAVIGTG
+127 KILRNFQPTAVIGTG

-157 YTTILQEQNGFA
+157 ITTILQEQNGFA
-169 GLTNRLVSSR
+169 GLTNRLVASR
-179 ATLICTGFPS
+179 AALICTGFPS

-213 GKKLNAV
+213 GKKLNSA
-220 NKLDSANALNS
+220 NKLDSANGLD
-231 TNELN
+231 
-236 SEIAVCR
+236 SENATCR

-267 NQTILNNLVQ
+267 NQTIFNNLIQ
-277 LAEAN
+277 LAAAN

-334 AADLVVSRA
+334 SADLVVSRA

-389 KDAPKTLI
+389 KDAPQTLI

-428 IANRIASLIEKA
+428 IANRIESLIEKA